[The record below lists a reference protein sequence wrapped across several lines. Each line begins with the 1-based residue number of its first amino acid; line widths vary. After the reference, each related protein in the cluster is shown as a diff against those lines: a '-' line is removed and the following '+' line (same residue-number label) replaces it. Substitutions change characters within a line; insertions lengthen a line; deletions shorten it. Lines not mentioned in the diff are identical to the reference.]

1 MWNDT
6 SWRVLVLSLKNKCPF
21 YYCAYVWIYKSM
33 SSVAMR
39 HFLAHFIVQ
48 IWLVLCLCMMFG
60 FSRLHVCSP
69 RCSQAF
75 SMGSFTTLVDS
86 SLNVTHYWKTTPPCT
101 SKEPLHW
108 PWSCRNVTV
117 STPPWHYTGEKGLYL
132 HMKTLAIK
140 YPTQPFVEPSVCLAL
155 NGLCVTSLLFVFV
168 LYTGGYHHFPWCLQA
183 VYGLHS

>member
-1 MWNDT
+1 MFELTNQCPRLQCDIFKHILLCKYDLFYVYEWCLGSVDCMC
-6 SWRVLVLSLKNKCPF
+6 VLPS
-21 YYCAYVWIYKSM
+21 
-33 SSVAMR
+33 
-39 HFLAHFIVQ
+39 
-48 IWLVLCLCMMFG
+48 
-60 FSRLHVCSP
+60 SP

-155 NGLCVTSLLFVFV
+155 NGPCVTSLLFVFV
-168 LYTGGYHHFPWCLQA
+168 LYTGGYNHFPWCLLA
-183 VYGLHS
+183 VYGLNYNKGS